1 MRIPAHVGFA
11 ALLATTTSGTAIGID
26 GTLPA
31 MPAMAEAFGT
41 DQTSIQLTLSL
52 FMLGVAIGQLV
63 YGPLS
68 DRFGRKPIILASLLI
83 NIVATA
89 GCAAALSVEMLMA
102 FRFMH
107 GVAASGAFIVARATI
122 RDRYDRSDAV
132 RVIAVML
139 FFHTIAPLVAPLVG
153 AELITAFGW
162 NAIFIFI
169 TIYTTTVTLLFWL
182 VFRETLVEPD
192 RNALRILP
200 MLRNFATISRSL
212 PFWAYTACASA
223 SYGMLFSFLAASA
236 HVIITSFGETTR
248 TYGFGLGA
256 TMLGAML
263 GMLGSA
269 QLVHR
274 YGPDRLLCFGVSGA
288 SATGLA
294 LVSLAWAG
302 MHHWLAIIGPMFF
315 CLIAFSFILP
325 QATAGAL
332 QPFPRMA
339 GAASSLVGFV
349 QQLIGA
355 ITGMVVAAFSDD
367 GTQTALA
374 HGVLFWALLALAT
387 YVFVIR
393 RRRTL

>member
-1 MRIPAHVGFA
+1 MRIPGHVGFA

-31 MPAMAEAFGT
+31 MPAMAEAFGA

-52 FMLGVAIGQLV
+52 FMLGVAVGQLI

-68 DRFGRKPIILASLLI
+68 DRFGRKPVILASLLI

-89 GCAAALSVEMLMA
+89 GCATALSVEMLMA
-102 FRFMH
+102 FRLLH
-107 GVAASGAFIVARATI
+107 GVAASGGFIVARATI

-139 FFHTIAPLVAPLVG
+139 FFHSIAPLVAPFVG

-162 NAIFIFI
+162 NAVFVFI
-169 TIYTTTVTLLFWL
+169 TVYTTTVTLLFWV
-182 VFRETLVEPD
+182 VFRETLAEPD
-192 RNALRILP
+192 RNALRLLP
-200 MLRNFATISRSL
+200 MLRNFGTISRSL
-212 PFWAYTACASA
+212 SFWAYTACASA
-223 SYGMLFSFLAASA
+223 SYGMLFSFLAASP

-248 TYGFGLGA
+248 TYGIVVGA
-256 TMLGAML
+256 TMIGTMI

-274 YGPDRLLCFGVSGA
+274 YGPDRLLRFGVSGA
-288 SATGLA
+288 SATGLMLA
-294 LVSLAWAG
+294 ALAWAG
-302 MHHWLAIIGPMFF
+302 MHHWLAIIGPMFL

-349 QQLIGA
+349 QQLVGA
-355 ITGMVVAAFSDD
+355 ITGMVVAALSSD

-374 HGVLFWALLALAT
+374 HGVLISALVALAT
-387 YVFVIR
+387 YAFVIR
-393 RRRTL
+393 RHRTI